1 MFSGF
6 KSLSF
11 MGVSDSQMFLTEK
24 DLNSMELN
32 FLVRPTLDFQ
42 DQCPTAPSE
51 EEEEVH
57 ELYKSPEVKEEEKQ
71 EEEEEEED
79 KCKISVSSLEVK
91 VPSLGELRDVEDDD
105 DGFRTPTSL
114 DHKIPESLRCPPAP
128 RKPKP
133 IPSTKRKAGR
143 RRIMLDLSNE
153 IDSLFPPALLVDLRV
168 KIKKIRRGD
177 ETK

>member
-1 MFSGF
+1 MFSEF

-51 EEEEVH
+51 EEKEDH
-57 ELYKSPEVKEEEKQ
+57 ELFKRPEVKEEEKQ
-71 EEEEEEED
+71 EEEED

-114 DHKIPESLRCPPAP
+114 DHKIPESLQCPPAP

-153 IDSLFPPALLVDLRV
+153 IESLFPPALLVDLHV

>member
-1 MFSGF
+1 
-6 KSLSF
+6 
-11 MGVSDSQMFLTEK
+11 MGVSDSQMFLSEK

-42 DQCPTAPSE
+42 DRCPTAPSE
-51 EEEEVH
+51 EEEDH
-57 ELYKSPEVKEEEKQ
+57 ELYKRPEVKEEEKQ
-71 EEEEEEED
+71 QEEED
-79 KCKISVSSLEVK
+79 KRKISVSSLEVK

-114 DHKIPESLRCPPAP
+114 DHKIPQSLQCPAAP

-143 RRIMLDLSNE
+143 RRTMLDLSNE
-153 IDSLFPPALLVDLRV
+153 IESLFPPAVLVDLRV

>member
-32 FLVRPTLDFQ
+32 FL
-42 DQCPTAPSE
+42 
-51 EEEEVH
+51 
-57 ELYKSPEVKEEEKQ
+57 
-71 EEEEEEED
+71 
-79 KCKISVSSLEVK
+79 VK

>member
-1 MFSGF
+1 
-6 KSLSF
+6 
-11 MGVSDSQMFLTEK
+11 MGVSDSQMFLSEK

-42 DQCPTAPSE
+42 DRCPTAPSE
-51 EEEEVH
+51 EEEDH
-57 ELYKSPEVKEEEKQ
+57 ELYKRPEVKEEEKQ
-71 EEEEEEED
+71 QEEED
-79 KCKISVSSLEVK
+79 KRKISVSSLEVK

-114 DHKIPESLRCPPAP
+114 DHKIPQSLQCPAAP

-153 IDSLFPPALLVDLRV
+153 IESLFPPAVLVDLRV